1 MCGYLLQIQTVKWQD
16 HMNWQRKVNEARASA
31 AALKASINGMSSE
44 RKPPDSKWK
53 TFFRRSPLEDA
64 GAVVKNNI
72 YDKGILH
79 NVWEVISPPSTR
91 RSFLRTK
98 SKSSWERCKKLYSH
112 CVINAVGIPVVSW
125 LILEFRFVIFLC
137 KPQWEDML
145 AVALYLIIYCLYWKF
160 VGVIITG

>member
-53 TFFRRSPLEDA
+53 TFFRRSPLEDT

-72 YDKGILH
+72 YDRGILH

-98 SKSSWERCKKLYSH
+98 SKSSWERCKKLNTH

-137 KPQWEDML
+137 KPQ
-145 AVALYLIIYCLYWKF
+145 
-160 VGVIITG
+160 